1 MIAYIKGKLES
12 IEESGVV
19 IDCGGIGF
27 FIYTTGRVLEQFTV
41 EGKIHEEVKLFT
53 HLQIR
58 EDERVLFGFSE
69 KMDLRNFKRLIA
81 VNMVGPKVALSI
93 LDHFTAEELYLAVQ
107 SGDSKSLGKVS
118 GVGPKT
124 AQRIVLECKD
134 ILEPFGEIGLSG
146 DSSETAAAGKATAA
160 EGSGSVFEVV
170 EALESL
176 GYSRTEA
183 LRAARSIKGA
193 EEMSTEDLLSAA
205 LKKL

>member
-41 EGKIHEEVKLFT
+41 QGKIHEEVKLYT

-69 KMDLRNFKRLIA
+69 KKDLRNFKRLIG

-93 LDHFTAEELYLAVQ
+93 LNHFTAEELYLAVQ

-134 ILEPFGEIGLSG
+134 SLEPFGE
-146 DSSETAAAGKATAA
+146 AGFSADTTDASPAGRAKAA

-183 LRAARSIKGA
+183 LRAARSVKDA
-193 EEMSTEDLLSAA
+193 ENMSTEDLLSAT

>member
-41 EGKIHEEVKLFT
+41 QGKIHEEVKLFT

-69 KMDLRNFKRLIA
+69 KKDLQNFKRLIA

-93 LDHFTAEELYLAVQ
+93 LNQFTAEELYLAVQ

-134 ILEPFGEIGLSG
+134 SLEPFGEVGPIDNTSKSATGSNISG
-146 DSSETAAAGKATAA
+146 A
-160 EGSGSVFEVV
+160 EGSGSVYEVV

-183 LRAARSIKGA
+183 LRAARSIKDA
-193 EEMSTEDLLSAA
+193 ENMTTEDLLSAA